1 MKTLLRIT
9 SITILSTILLCC
21 KSQNEKIPGNSL
33 PLSGQQMVAM
43 GNSITA
49 PKDSWAWVTA
59 QYFDME
65 LTNLAVSGATWTDTP
80 QTTVDTDPAPVY
92 DNNVISNQVF
102 RFLQMS
108 VPEGTVILETEG
120 EAFHNDTPSPL
131 TGIKNSD
138 STFDPFIV
146 IISCGTNDSGGRTI
160 GDIAELGKPYQEAD
174 RETLYGAINWAVSVI
189 RKYAPGIQIVL
200 LTPIQRAPLPE
211 RLPLFVDAILSAGEK
226 LNCPVIN
233 MYEES
238 GITTEDET
246 QGHKYLY
253 DGLHPTAE
261 GSQLMGNAVI
271 RHLEALY
278 REK

>member
-108 VPEGTVILETEG
+108 VPEGTVI
-120 EAFHNDTPSPL
+120 P
-131 TGIKNSD
+131 
-138 STFDPFIV
+138 
-146 IISCGTNDSGGRTI
+146 
-160 GDIAELGKPYQEAD
+160 
-174 RETLYGAINWAVSVI
+174 
-189 RKYAPGIQIVL
+189 
-200 LTPIQRAPLPE
+200 
-211 RLPLFVDAILSAGEK
+211 
-226 LNCPVIN
+226 
-233 MYEES
+233 
-238 GITTEDET
+238 
-246 QGHKYLY
+246 
-253 DGLHPTAE
+253 
-261 GSQLMGNAVI
+261 
-271 RHLEALY
+271 
-278 REK
+278 

>member
-1 MKTLLRIT
+1 
-9 SITILSTILLCC
+9 
-21 KSQNEKIPGNSL
+21 
-33 PLSGQQMVAM
+33 MVAM

-108 VPEGTVILETEG
+108 VPEGTVIPETEG

-189 RKYAPGIQIVL
+189 RKYAPGIRIVL

-261 GSQLMGNAVI
+261 GSQLMGNTVI